1 MSAKKKELTISA
13 LKKQLEGLERKEL
26 ERLLCELYK
35 SNEAAGQS
43 LPICLGIST
52 RRFIML
58 FAVPFM
64 MWRQQ
69 RQRMKGYF

>member
-13 LKKQLEGLERKEL
+13 LKKRQEGLEHKEL

-35 SNEAAGQS
+35 SNETAGQS